1 MDDNKKKIISQRIDR
16 VVEALS
22 KNRIGAFRVDTKE
35 DAVKLVGSLLD
46 EGDTV
51 ACGGSVTLVESGVL
65 ALLKSGHYRFI
76 DRFDGK
82 MSKEEAERL
91 THGCDAFFMSS
102 NAITENGELY
112 NVDGNSNR
120 VSSLVYGPKKVIV
133 VAGYNKIVPDLPA
146 AITRVKEVAAPANG
160 VRLGTDTPCAKTGKC
175 CACDGRMTSGCKSP
189 DRMCVNYVVTGYQR
203 SERITV
209 VIVGEELG
217 Y

>member
-76 DRFDGK
+76 DRDTFQRCIEMTANSSYG
-82 MSKEEAERL
+82 RYL
-91 THGCDAFFMSS
+91 T
-102 NAITENGELY
+102 
-112 NVDGNSNR
+112 
-120 VSSLVYGPKKVIV
+120 
-133 VAGYNKIVPDLPA
+133 
-146 AITRVKEVAAPANG
+146 
-160 VRLGTDTPCAKTGKC
+160 
-175 CACDGRMTSGCKSP
+175 
-189 DRMCVNYVVTGYQR
+189 
-203 SERITV
+203 RILDHRT
-209 VIVGEELG
+209 
-217 Y
+217 